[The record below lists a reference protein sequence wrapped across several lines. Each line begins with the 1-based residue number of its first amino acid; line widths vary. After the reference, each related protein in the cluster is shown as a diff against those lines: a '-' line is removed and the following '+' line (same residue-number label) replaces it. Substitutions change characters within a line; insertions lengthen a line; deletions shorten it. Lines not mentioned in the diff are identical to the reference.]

1 MKVRNLMLPL
11 LAMTAA
17 LGAALFISSCAKPP
31 REAVGRLDTP
41 EHHTLRGQDA
51 IDNGDWAAAER
62 EFNLALSL
70 DKEYGPALSGKGIV
84 LAHKSAEPGIKAAE
98 REKLAEQALD
108 LANQGNKR
116 AKNND
121 QKRGAYTSLI
131 RVHQIAKYP
140 AKDWLEDAEDAYKS
154 AVKLDERRIDP
165 DPHFFMARAYR
176 DAFDM
181 QRASDLYRRVLSM
194 NRGRTQQA
202 DAELAVVQKILR
214 AEPGSL
220 HGKVVAFEPAI
231 SRADTAALFVEEL
244 QLAKLYQRGNTAR
257 FDTSFRAPQ
266 SGQMQADQLTR
277 IPDATDIKD
286 HPLRTDIEEV
296 MKLKVVGLEPSA
308 DHKFYPN
315 EKVTRAEFALMV
327 EDILTR
333 VTGEQGLKTRFIG
346 QRSPFP
352 DVRNDAYYFNAVQTV
367 VSRNLM
373 EPKNKIQGVFGPTDP
388 VTGADALL
396 VLRLLK
402 DELRSYTR

>member
-1 MKVRNLMLPL
+1 MKVRNRMLPVLAL
-11 LAMTAA
+11 LAAA
-17 LGAALFISSCAKPP
+17 STLLFFSSCAKPP
-31 REAVGRLDTP
+31 REAAGKLDTP
-41 EHHTLRGQDA
+41 DHHVLRGQDA
-51 IDNGDWAAAER
+51 IERDDWDGAER

-70 DKEYGPALSGKGIV
+70 DKEYGPALSGQGIV
-84 LAHKSAEPGIKAAE
+84 TAHKAAAPGLKADD
-98 REKLAEQALD
+98 RKKRAEQAID
-108 LANQGNKR
+108 LGEQGRKR
-116 AKNND
+116 AKND
-121 QKRGAYTSLI
+121 DEKRVAYVGLI
-131 RVHQIAKYP
+131 RIHQTAKYP
-140 AKDWLEDAEDAYKS
+140 EKWLGEAEDAYKS
-154 AVKLDERRIDP
+154 AVKLDERKVDP
-165 DPHFFMARAYR
+165 DPAFFMARAYR

-181 QRASDLYRRVLSM
+181 QRASDLYRQVLGM
-194 NRGRTQQA
+194 NRGRGQQA

-220 HGKVVAFEPAI
+220 HGKIVAFEPSI
-231 SRADTAALFVEEL
+231 TRADTAALFVEEL
-244 QLAKLYQRGNTAR
+244 QLTKLYERGNASR
-257 FDTSFRAPQ
+257 FDTGFKAPA
-266 SGQMQADQLTR
+266 SGQMQADQLQR

-286 HPLRTDIEEV
+286 HPLRSDIEEV
-296 MKLKVVGLEPSA
+296 MKLKVAGLEPSA

-315 EKVTRAEFALMV
+315 EKVLRAEFALMV

-396 VLRLLK
+396 VLRQMK